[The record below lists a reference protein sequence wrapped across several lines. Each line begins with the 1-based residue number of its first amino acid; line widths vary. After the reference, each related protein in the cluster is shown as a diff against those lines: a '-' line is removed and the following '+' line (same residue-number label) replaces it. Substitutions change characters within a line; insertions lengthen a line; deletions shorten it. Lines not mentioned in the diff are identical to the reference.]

1 MDFISL
7 ISQKILSHTGI
18 IVNSIQYDLI
28 KDFEAALEYVNE
40 HYSR

>member
-28 KDFEAALEYVNE
+28 KDFVEKKASAANCT
-40 HYSR
+40 SQ